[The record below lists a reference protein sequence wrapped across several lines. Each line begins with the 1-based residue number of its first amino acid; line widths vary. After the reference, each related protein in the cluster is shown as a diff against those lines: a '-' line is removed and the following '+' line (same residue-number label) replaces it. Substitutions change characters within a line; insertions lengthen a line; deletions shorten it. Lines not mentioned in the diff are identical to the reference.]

1 MAADHGL
8 DKIYLV
14 KAHGGVPIAIGM
26 RVETMSADMSGRNA
40 VKGEALTLAGK
51 EGEGSEFIFQIP

>member
-26 RVETMSADMSGRNA
+26 RVDT
-40 VKGEALTLAGK
+40 K
-51 EGEGSEFIFQIP
+51 EGARSRFIISLPL